1 MKKTKNK
8 GAVNMDFI
16 EEFGDELIVDNDA
29 DLPPGIRGFYAE
41 ISNKKIVLLNKKI
54 NTQAEKRCVLLEE
67 IGHYKTSAGNITDQ
81 SKVENRKQE
90 KEARAWAYRQAV
102 GLSDLVQAYKSGVR
116 NRYELSEF
124 LNVTEDFLQDALD
137 YYKGKYGVYIEID
150 NYIIYFAPFGVLEK
164 NF

>member
-1 MKKTKNK
+1 MDYEDLLKKAEKAGLQLYENNRISGLK
-8 GAVNMDFI
+8 G
-16 EEFGDELIVDNDA
+16 LYVDNT
-29 DLPPGIRGFYAE
+29 IT
-41 ISNKKIVLLNKKI
+41 I
-54 NTQAEKRCVLLEE
+54 NSDIETEAEKKCILAEE
-67 IGHYKTSAGNITDQ
+67 LGHYCTSYGNILDQ